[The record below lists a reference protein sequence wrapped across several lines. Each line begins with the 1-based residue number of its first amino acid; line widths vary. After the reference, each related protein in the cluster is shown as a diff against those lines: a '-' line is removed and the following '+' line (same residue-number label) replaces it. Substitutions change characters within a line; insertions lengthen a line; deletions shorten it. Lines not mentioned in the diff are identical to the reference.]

1 MIDDM
6 EKTGTQG
13 GVKGTASVMGMDEVL
28 ELKFFGAGAIE
39 DRPRPVPQGRSG
51 SPLIR
56 AKHSIANLLPEC
68 LLSYLF

>member
-28 ELKFFGAGAIE
+28 E
-39 DRPRPVPQGRSG
+39 
-51 SPLIR
+51 
-56 AKHSIANLLPEC
+56 
-68 LLSYLF
+68 